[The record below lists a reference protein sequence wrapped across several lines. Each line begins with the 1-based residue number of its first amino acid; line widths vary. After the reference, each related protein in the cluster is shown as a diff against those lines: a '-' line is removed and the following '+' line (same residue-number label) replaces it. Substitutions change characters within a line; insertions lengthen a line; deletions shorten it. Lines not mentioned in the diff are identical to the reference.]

1 MKLVVGNWEIQ
12 YNKDR
17 VTYDQAIQKCKA
29 YGGGNGRL
37 VELQPDKEKND
48 VSRKIHLMSI
58 YLMLFLNYRYLDGLK
73 VRNTRNFGLG

>member
-48 VSRKIHLMSI
+48 VSRLENSLNVHL
-58 YLMLFLNYRYLDGLK
+58 LNVVFEL
-73 VRNTRNFGLG
+73 

>member
-48 VSRKIHLMSI
+48 VSRCENSLNVHL
-58 YLMLFLNYRYLDGLK
+58 LNVVFEL
-73 VRNTRNFGLG
+73 

>member
-1 MKLVVGNWEIQ
+1 MNNNFLKLVVGNWEIQ

-48 VSRKIHLMSI
+48 VSRCENSLNVHL
-58 YLMLFLNYRYLDGLK
+58 LNVVFEL
-73 VRNTRNFGLG
+73 